1 MLQLSGTVEV
11 EGFENC
17 LSADE
22 LYSGKALYGQCT
34 FAYGSLPHLKRAA
47 TCDGACVAGIGPEA
61 RAQQWDKFCAA
72 CASNI
77 CGTGPREAKR

>member
-34 FAYGSLPHLKRAA
+34 FAYGSRPRL
-47 TCDGACVAGIGPEA
+47 TI
-61 RAQQWDKFCAA
+61 CA
-72 CASNI
+72 
-77 CGTGPREAKR
+77 